1 LHRSIWNPD
10 EKLVPKLI
18 CVCCFLRNIML
29 EHTDIV
35 DGNVPLVGHHD
46 ECKRRQI
53 SRQVIN
59 NEVEGMK
66 DAIIEHLA
74 LLIAHAN
81 SPNKVLEVGYNR
93 HV

>member
-1 LHRSIWNPD
+1 
-10 EKLVPKLI
+10 
-18 CVCCFLRNIML
+18 ML